1 MLNVFSAISKEYKV
15 EELREDFI
23 SEFEKST
30 SLDSPPMLINSFA
43 LKTELL
49 VDEMDKTAK
58 ITLELKKPVK
68 VIFSIFC
75 LLAAAMEILLVY
87 FAITNKVTE
96 HLILLLPIGLAL
108 FAYLMLFVGFNLSA
122 KVKLK
127 ALEDAMI
134 KKG

>member
-30 SLDSPPMLINSFA
+30 SLDSPPMLKNSFA

-49 VDEMDKTAK
+49 VDEMDKAAK

-87 FAITNKVTE
+87 FAITNKATE

-122 KVKLK
+122 NAKLK
-127 ALEDAMI
+127 ELENVI
-134 KKG
+134 K

>member
-1 MLNVFSAISKEYKV
+1 MLNIFSAISREYKV
-15 EELREDFI
+15 EELKEDFI

-43 LKTELL
+43 PKTELL
-49 VDEMDKTAK
+49 VDEVGKTAK

-75 LLAAAMEILLVY
+75 LLAATMEILLVY

-96 HLILLLPIGLAL
+96 LLILLLPIGLAL
-108 FAYLMLFVGFNLSA
+108 FTYLMLFVGFNLSA
-122 KVKLK
+122 KAKLK
-127 ALEDAMI
+127 ELEEVLI
-134 KKG
+134 KK

>member
-1 MLNVFSAISKEYKV
+1 MLNIFSAISREYKV
-15 EELREDFI
+15 EELKEDFI

-43 LKTELL
+43 PKAELL
-49 VDEMDKTAK
+49 VDEMGKTAK

-75 LLAAAMEILLVY
+75 LLAATMEILLVY

-96 HLILLLPIGLAL
+96 LLILLLPIGLAL

-122 KVKLK
+122 KAKLNE
-127 ALEDAMI
+127 LENVI
-134 KKG
+134 K

>member
-1 MLNVFSAISKEYKV
+1 MLNIFSAISREYKV
-15 EELREDFI
+15 EELKEDFI

-43 LKTELL
+43 PKAELL
-49 VDEMDKTAK
+49 VDEMGKTAK

-75 LLAAAMEILLVY
+75 LLAATMEILLVC

-122 KVKLK
+122 KAKLK
-127 ALEDAMI
+127 EIENVI
-134 KKG
+134 K

>member
-122 KVKLK
+122 KAKLNE
-127 ALEDAMI
+127 LENVI
-134 KKG
+134 K

>member
-1 MLNVFSAISKEYKV
+1 MLNIFSAISREYKV
-15 EELREDFI
+15 EELKEDFI

-30 SLDSPPMLINSFA
+30 SSDSSPMLINSFA

-49 VDEMDKTAK
+49 VYEMDKTAK

-127 ALEDAMI
+127 ELEEVLI
-134 KKG
+134 KK

>member
-1 MLNVFSAISKEYKV
+1 MLNIFSAISKEYKV
-15 EELREDFI
+15 EELKEDFI

-43 LKTELL
+43 PKAELL
-49 VDEMDKTAK
+49 VDEMGKTAK

-75 LLAAAMEILLVY
+75 LLAVTMEILLVY

-96 HLILLLPIGLAL
+96 LLILLLPIGLAL
-108 FAYLMLFVGFNLSA
+108 FAYLMLFAGFNLSA

-127 ALEDAMI
+127 ELENVI
-134 KKG
+134 K

>member
-1 MLNVFSAISKEYKV
+1 MLNIFSAISREYKV
-15 EELREDFI
+15 EELKEDFI

-43 LKTELL
+43 PKTELL
-49 VDEMDKTAK
+49 VDEMGKTAK

-75 LLAAAMEILLVY
+75 LLAATMEILLVY
-87 FAITNKVTE
+87 FAMTSKVAE

-122 KVKLK
+122 KAKLNE
-127 ALEDAMI
+127 LEEVLI
-134 KKG
+134 KK

>member
-1 MLNVFSAISKEYKV
+1 MLNIFSAISREYKV
-15 EELREDFI
+15 EELKEDFI

-43 LKTELL
+43 PKTELL
-49 VDEMDKTAK
+49 VDEVGKTAK

-122 KVKLK
+122 KAKLNE
-127 ALEDAMI
+127 LEEVLI
-134 KKG
+134 KK

>member
-1 MLNVFSAISKEYKV
+1 MLNIFSAISREYKV
-15 EELREDFI
+15 EELKEDFI

>member
-1 MLNVFSAISKEYKV
+1 MLNIFSAISREYKV
-15 EELREDFI
+15 EELKEDFI

-30 SLDSPPMLINSFA
+30 SLYSPPMLINSFA

-122 KVKLK
+122 KAKLNE
-127 ALEDAMI
+127 LENVI
-134 KKG
+134 K

>member
-23 SEFEKST
+23 SEFEKCT

-96 HLILLLPIGLAL
+96 HLILLLPIGLVL